1 MNLSGGRVKRVFV
14 AGRDRL
20 GRVFFSLEEKPW
32 AVVAVAAGASVATGF
47 VLAAS
52 AGWPKVLR
60 LVYARHGWIW
70 LAACLASEVVAYLG
84 YVLTIRDM
92 ARVDDGHEMDLA
104 VSAKT
109 VVAGFGV
116 FAATR
121 SSGGFAIDYW
131 AFRRAGAAKRDA
143 VSRVLALGFLE
154 YAVLSFAALLASG
167 ALYWRLDGH
176 ARDAVTL
183 PSLAIVPFVLFALW
197 ATSPKRAGRLKRID
211 RGAGWWHRTYA
222 NSVAGA
228 YNVRALL
235 LSPREHGAGV
245 FGSGLYWAGDM
256 LCLWA
261 ALQLVGGNR
270 ISVAALVLAY
280 SGGYVLT
287 RRALPAGGAGIVEV
301 ALTFALVGMGVR
313 FVPALIGVLVYRLFN
328 FWLPIVPALALM
340 PTIRDLRTRFRTA
353 ERTA

>member
-1 MNLSGGRVKRVFV
+1 MNLSGGPVERVFF
-14 AGRDRL
+14 AARHRL
-20 GRVFFSLEEKPW
+20 GRAFCSLEEKPW

-60 LVYARHGWIW
+60 LVYARHAWIW
-70 LAACLASEVVAYLG
+70 LAVCLGSEVVAYLG

-92 ARVDDGHEMDLA
+92 ARVDDGPEMDLA

-121 SSGGFAIDYW
+121 GSGGFAVDYW
-131 AFRRAGAAKRDA
+131 AFRRAGAGKRDA

-154 YAVLSFAALLASG
+154 YAMLSLAALLASA

-176 ARDAVTL
+176 AADGVTL
-183 PSLAIVPFVLFALW
+183 PSLTIVPLVLLALW
-197 ATSPKRAGRLKRID
+197 ATSPRRAGRLSRVK
-211 RGAGWWHRTYA
+211 RGAGWWRRTLA
-222 NSVAGA
+222 NWVAGA
-228 YNVRALL
+228 SNVRALL
-235 LSPREHGAGV
+235 LSPREHGLGV
-245 FGSGLYWAGDM
+245 IGSGLYWAGDM

-270 ISVAALVLAY
+270 ITFAALVLAY

-287 RRALPAGGAGIVEV
+287 RRALPAGGGRIA
-301 ALTFALVGMGVR
+301 
-313 FVPALIGVLVYRLFN
+313 
-328 FWLPIVPALALM
+328 
-340 PTIRDLRTRFRTA
+340 
-353 ERTA
+353 